1 MLDTIYAIVE
11 ILIHSI
17 NFEDNLKVPQDTVK

>member
-11 ILIHSI
+11 SLIHFI
-17 NFEDNLKVPQDTVK
+17 DFEDNLKVPQDTVK